1 MSLWASIHRLKYG
14 GNADI
19 FIKVNTI
26 EELQFI
32 LNIAKQDNIQ
42 VNVIGNGTNLLVT
55 DKGIRGIVIKLDFKE
70 EKLLDEF
77 TFEVGA
83 GIPIIKLAK
92 DALDKSL
99 TGLEFAS
106 GIPGTVGGAIK
117 MNAGAYG
124 GEVKDIVYS
133 TTYLDENFKIQTINN
148 KEHKFSYRKSI
159 FTEKENWIIIS
170 SVIKLKKGNREEIQ
184 TKVNQNRELR
194 CKNQPLNLPNSG
206 SIFKRGEDY
215 IPAKLIDEAGLKGYS
230 IGGASVSEKHAGFIV
245 NTGNATATD
254 ILELIEHV
262 KYTVYKKFNI
272 KLQLEVKI
280 LGEQ

>member
-1 MSLWASIHRLKYG
+1 M
-14 GNADI
+14 
-19 FIKVNTI
+19 NTI

-262 KYTVYKKFNI
+262 KYTVYKNFNI